1 MKAHGHTLKMLVITV
16 AMCVSYSVA
25 LISVTR
31 TQCQIATSMGRRRL
45 HPLQTRP
52 STFSSIP
59 SPNTERELGAFNS
72 VRCQQKINRQRVLMN
87 AVKDVRRSCYEN
99 DDDEN
104 PKHADDDMEIDD
116 KSGADEDDLEADEY
130 LEQLISNAM
139 KEEEPG
145 TLLTERKMIAKPISF
160 RESDLN
166 PKSSTFG
173 EKDSALQETKRMME
187 QQQQQ
192 IDLLMKLVQNQQLA
206 PQSDKSQQSSSASTT
221 KQKSIN
227 VTPLKV
233 MLFID
238 GTWLYYS
245 LHARKLN
252 RCSIIPK
259 FGKGWQAN
267 YKVDW

>member
-1 MKAHGHTLKMLVITV
+1 MTAHGHNLKMFVITV
-16 AMCVSYSVA
+16 AMCVSHSVA
-25 LISVTR
+25 LISLTQ
-31 TQCQIATSMGRRRL
+31 TQCQITTSMGRRRL
-45 HPLQTRP
+45 HPHRTRP
-52 STFSSIP
+52 TTFSSMP
-59 SPNTERELGAFNS
+59 SLITELESGIFKSA
-72 VRCQQKINRQRVLMN
+72 RCQRKMHRQGVLMT
-87 AVKDVRRSCYEN
+87 AVKDVKRSYYEN

-104 PKHADDDMEIDD
+104 PKHADDDLEIDD
-116 KSGADEDDLEADEY
+116 KGGADEDDFEADEY

-145 TLLTERKMIAKPISF
+145 TLLTEQKRIAKPINLSQ
-160 RESDLN
+160 SDLN
-166 PKSSTFG
+166 PNSSTFG
-173 EKDSALQETKRMME
+173 GNDSALQETKRMME

-206 PQSDKSQQSSSASTT
+206 PQPDTSQLSSSSSTT